1 MKIAFLCKRQ
11 YMSKDVI
18 LDKYARLY
26 EIPNQLA
33 HLGHEVEC
41 FCLSYQSH
49 SEGTWDESSQ
59 QKKLIWHSKSYKGFK
74 KVGLLTYPFLLLQ
87 RLKQYQPDI
96 IIAASD
102 IPHVVWGAL
111 CAKQLEVPFMAD
123 LYDNFEGFGQ
133 ARIPGLRHLLR
144 NAVRQAN
151 LVTTTSQPLADLVT
165 QDYAAKGKV
174 ISMPSTID
182 KNIFLSGNKIDARKK
197 LRLPLD
203 VPLIGTAGGLY
214 RDKCVDV
221 IYQAWKILEKERLD
235 LHLVLAGPYQE
246 DCAPPVGDRVHYLGA
261 LPHHDIAK
269 LFQALDVG
277 IISILD
283 TLFGRYCFPQKAYE
297 MLACHLPVVVANV
310 GEMNHLFKDF
320 PQALFEAGHAND
332 LVLKIRQQLQS
343 PQQPYIVVADW
354 ATIIQRLEPMIRVLK
369 SDD

>member
-1 MKIAFLCKRQ
+1 
-11 YMSKDVI
+11 MSKDVI

-74 KVGLLTYPFLLLQ
+74 KLGLLTYPFLLLQ

-102 IPHVVWGAL
+102 IPHIVWGAW
-111 CAKQLEVPFMAD
+111 CAKQFNVPFMAD

-133 ARIPGLRHLLR
+133 ARIPGLKHFLR

-151 LVTTTSQPLADLVT
+151 LVTTTSQPLAELLISGYGANG
-165 QDYAAKGKV
+165 QV
-174 ISMPSTID
+174 ISMPSTV
-182 KNIFLSGNKIDARKK
+182 NTQIFCQRNKIEAQRQLGLK
-197 LRLPLD
+197 LD
-203 VPLIGTAGGLY
+203 KQYIGTAGGLY
-214 RDKCVDV
+214 KDKGVEV
-221 IYQAWKILEKERLD
+221 IYNAWEQIKNEMPNV
-235 LHLVLAGPYQE
+235 HLVLAGPFQQ
-246 DCAPPVGDRVHYLGA
+246 DCPPPVGERVHYLGA
-261 LPHHDIAK
+261 LPHHEIAT

-283 TLFGRYCFPQKAYE
+283 TSFGRYCFPQKAYE
-297 MLACHLPVVVANV
+297 MLACHLPVVVADI
-310 GEMNHLFKDF
+310 GEMSYLFRDS
-320 PQALFEAGHAND
+320 PQALFQAGHADD
-332 LVLKIRQQLQS
+332 LAIKIRQQLQF
-343 PQQPYIVVADW
+343 PQQQNIAIEEW
-354 ATIIQRLEPMIRVLK
+354 ATIMQHLEPTITALK
-369 SDD
+369 I

>member
-123 LYDNFEGFGQ
+123 LYDNFEGFWQ

-182 KNIFLSGNKIDARKK
+182 KNIFLSG
-197 LRLPLD
+197 
-203 VPLIGTAGGLY
+203 
-214 RDKCVDV
+214 
-221 IYQAWKILEKERLD
+221 
-235 LHLVLAGPYQE
+235 
-246 DCAPPVGDRVHYLGA
+246 
-261 LPHHDIAK
+261 
-269 LFQALDVG
+269 
-277 IISILD
+277 
-283 TLFGRYCFPQKAYE
+283 
-297 MLACHLPVVVANV
+297 
-310 GEMNHLFKDF
+310 
-320 PQALFEAGHAND
+320 
-332 LVLKIRQQLQS
+332 
-343 PQQPYIVVADW
+343 
-354 ATIIQRLEPMIRVLK
+354 
-369 SDD
+369 